1 MRSGEQCRCPALKGS
16 DICRNHAEQRRAL
29 ERRLAQ
35 QVDVLAQAAAKMT
48 EATGR
53 KHVIEDLFESRRG
66 IQLALD
72 EAMQAIVE
80 ERIDEK
86 AARELLGE
94 LERAMNRVI
103 RRSGDRKKEKL
114 YRGFARRIADQ
125 KI

>member
-1 MRSGEQCRCPALKGS
+1 M
-16 DICRNHAEQRRAL
+16 